1 MFLSVKNSCK
11 TADENWFLSEFSIKI
26 RSSDSNHAESFRM
39 EFIKSKFTFYFDL
52 F

>member
-26 RSSDSNHAESFRM
+26 RLDSNHAESFRI
-39 EFIKSKFTFYFDL
+39 EFIKSRITFYFDL